1 MPVGL
6 EGELENG
13 EEKTHTA
20 SSERGRKRVVLP
32 PSFWKFE
39 LTREPFYYN
48 NNNKNTIRM
57 GERGL
62 SLQDLESFH

>member
-6 EGELENG
+6 EGKLENG

-32 PSFWKFE
+32 PS
-39 LTREPFYYN
+39 
-48 NNNKNTIRM
+48 TIIWEIRID
-57 GERGL
+57 ERAL
-62 SLQDLESFH
+62 LIIMKIP